1 MGWNWVLPDDVQLFS
16 LGHCLAI
23 KPLMLWSGPSA
34 FLTLDFSLRSSQV
47 WMWAVARMGMASSAE
62 GSCSV
67 GSLYQDSHS
76 FPLQRERT
84 STTLMRSRKGRRT
97 STDQPGEK
105 RCLVISP
112 GGISLWT
119 CFGCRWTFGKPQ
131 HRFLWSLL
139 YLWPHLLTYYELYRG
154 RKLLSN
160 SQSYGFLF

>member
-1 MGWNWVLPDDVQLFS
+1 MMFNCS
-16 LGHCLAI
+16 LLVTVFAI
-23 KPLMLWSGPSA
+23 KPLMLWSRPSA

-47 WMWAVARMGMASSAE
+47 WMWAVASMGTASSAE
-62 GSCSV
+62 GNWSV
-67 GSLYQDSHS
+67 SSFCQDSHS
-76 FPLQRERT
+76 FPLQRECT
-84 STTLMRSRKGRRT
+84 STTLMRSRKGRKT
-97 STDQPGEK
+97 CNDQPGEK

-119 CFGCRWTFGKPQ
+119 CFGCRWTFGTAQPW
-131 HRFLWSLL
+131 FLLSLL